1 MSSDHLQSPAD
12 PSLEGAPIWIT
23 ALQAGAIGLVAGLA
37 LNALLSMV
45 VLRGEGMTPTEV
57 APKQCK
63 KHAPAKDAVAPSAK
77 TPTAS
82 TMSGVRWVVVGL
94 QARR

>member
-1 MSSDHLQSPAD
+1 MSSDHLQPG

-23 ALQAGAIGLVAGLA
+23 ALQAGAIGLVTGLA

-45 VLRGEGMTPTEV
+45 VLRGEGMTPRQA

-63 KHAPAKDAVAPSAK
+63 KQAPAKDAVAPTAK
-77 TPTAS
+77 PTAS